1 MKKVLFC
8 LIAFMTLSMSAQARS
23 SFFMGSVSLTDFK
36 DVDVIHLRPCRT
48 RMNHPV
54 SQIKLKVKKIP
65 AEIDRLNVT
74 FYNGSR
80 QEIYVRDHFKPFSS
94 SRWIDLR
101 GNRRCIKK
109 IVVVGDADTYRRTGY
124 RKQAK
129 VLFYG
134 R

>member
-1 MKKVLFC
+1 MQKK
-8 LIAFMTLSMSAQARS
+8 I
-23 SFFMGSVSLTDFK
+23 
-36 DVDVIHLRPCRT
+36 LRPFDLT
-48 RMNHPV
+48 AFETIIGSETELEGN
-54 SQIKLKVKKIP
+54 KKWI
-65 AEIDRLNVT
+65 VT

-101 GNRRCIKK
+101 GKRRCIKK
-109 IVVVGDADTYRRTGY
+109 IVVVGDADTYRRTGF